1 MCLLFSC
8 HLLSLMM
15 RICCYVE
22 CENKLINI
30 SKGDTYQETY
40 KIYILRC
47 NTFFFLNPLKF
58 EALFIVQDYT
68 IVYKIYKKSC
78 RFTNAY
84 QILSFINNKTAG
96 INIYTHI
103 YVGYTNENF

>member
-1 MCLLFSC
+1 MQTGIKDIIWWAAAETERRTRRGNWTMSWTK
-8 HLLSLMM
+8 
-15 RICCYVE
+15 I
-22 CENKLINI
+22 ENQSAL
-30 SKGDTYQETY
+30 E
-40 KIYILRC
+40 

-103 YVGYTNENF
+103 YVGYANENS